1 MYVVVFSFFYLTSG
15 IPIISLHVRYESI
28 EILYV
33 SGLSGFFFIGIYFLF
48 ILSII
53 FTFLLKI
60 KWGLILGFTG
70 CLIMTINIIFP
81 PLSFSLI
88 VLKHGNILSTSMD
101 IGYAIGYTFYINI
114 LFIQVINLILFWTI
128 NIVLYRAKSIIK
140 EINFNIIKKT
150 ILDLGTQYANLE
162 VREISEACNLDKVT
176 IIEIIN
182 DMIEN
187 NEIYAEYFKSNKQSN
202 IKEIDNLMAMYQDW
216 EEKEEAKI

>member
-1 MYVVVFSFFYLTSG
+1 
-15 IPIISLHVRYESI
+15 
-28 EILYV
+28 
-33 SGLSGFFFIGIYFLF
+33 
-48 ILSII
+48 
-53 FTFLLKI
+53 
-60 KWGLILGFTG
+60 
-70 CLIMTINIIFP
+70 
-81 PLSFSLI
+81 
-88 VLKHGNILSTSMD
+88 MD

-187 NEIYAEYFKSNKQSN
+187 NEIYAEYFKSNKTVAFNKQSN